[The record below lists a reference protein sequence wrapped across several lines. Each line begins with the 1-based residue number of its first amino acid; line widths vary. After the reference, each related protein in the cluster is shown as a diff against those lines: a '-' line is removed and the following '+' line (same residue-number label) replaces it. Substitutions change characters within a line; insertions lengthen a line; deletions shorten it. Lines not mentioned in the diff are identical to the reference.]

1 MTDRYWL
8 DPCEVWTVT
17 GPDGK
22 LVAYVWEPQRTPVP
36 LPAAPIEP
44 PVDQSW
50 LQVEDT

>member
-22 LVAYVWEPQRTPVP
+22 LVAYVWEPKRTPVP
-36 LPAAPIEP
+36 LPAALAESPA
-44 PVDQSW
+44 DKSW
-50 LQVEDT
+50 LVVEDT